1 MLSHI
6 TYTHM
11 LTSIGLIT
19 PRNLMSIVGGQ
30 IQDWVSSR
38 GACNSR
44 LSRET
49 TKSQVAF
56 KVSKDGG
63 PPPSLGSGV
72 YSSHGMI
79 LPYTLL

>member
-19 PRNLMSIVGGQ
+19 PRNLMSMVGGQ

-38 GACNSR
+38 GACSSR

-63 PPPSLGSGV
+63 PPPHWAPVFTHPMG
-72 YSSHGMI
+72 
-79 LPYTLL
+79 